1 MRDKMTVK
9 YTGEKLHNK
18 IQYEKF
24 IKIIIKQNIEIYSK
38 NYI

>member
-9 YTGEKLHNK
+9 YTGEKLYDK

-24 IKIIIKQNIEIYSK
+24 IKIIIKI
-38 NYI
+38 